1 MIFLLDRHEKNLI
14 HRHRTVKVAA
24 FVQEQVGIAKVVVEV
39 GR

>member
-14 HRHRTVKVAA
+14 HQRRTVKGAA
-24 FVQEQVGIAKVVVEV
+24 FVQGQVGIAKVVVEV